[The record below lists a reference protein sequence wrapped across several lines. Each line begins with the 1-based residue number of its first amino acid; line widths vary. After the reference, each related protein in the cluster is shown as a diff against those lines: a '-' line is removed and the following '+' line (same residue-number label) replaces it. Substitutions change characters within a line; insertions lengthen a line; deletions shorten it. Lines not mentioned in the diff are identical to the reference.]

1 MEENATTADKQC
13 LVNKIDHLEVAVA
26 KIEPLQ
32 KLFEIFGFYCTQT
45 RQDASGRSHLLE
57 QGHIKMLLSEGAP
70 GSFAADYVK
79 KHGDGVCRMVF
90 AVNDSKY
97 TYNETIKRGAS
108 GIDAPVAAKDE
119 FLGATINTVT
129 SAISSFGS
137 VRATFLERHVDA
149 SATQK
154 IFTKPFLP
162 GFRPTEAASH
172 ENPNDVG
179 FKSIDHLTNN
189 VEMGTLDHWAEFYKR
204 TYGFIETR
212 YFDIKASK
220 TGLTSK
226 VMQTPSGSVK
236 IPINQATEKKS
247 QVQEFI
253 DMHKGAGVQHIALTT
268 SDIQDSVKRLMK
280 NGVKFLE
287 APPDTYYE
295 AVKTRVPNVKENID
309 DLQKLK
315 VLIDGDETGYLLQ
328 IFTENQIGPLFFELI
343 DRHGHKGFGEGNFS
357 ALFEAIE
364 RDQERRG
371 VL

>member
-1 MEENATTADKQC
+1 MEQSTDLDKKC
-13 LVNKIDHLEVAVA
+13 LVNKIDHLEVAA
-26 KIEPLQ
+26 ARIEPLE
-32 KLFEIFGFYCTQT
+32 KLFEIFGFYCTQV
-45 RQDASGRSHLLE
+45 REDASGVSKLLE
-57 QGHIKMLLSEGAP
+57 QGHVKMLLTQGAP
-70 GSFAADYVK
+70 GSFAADYVA

-90 AVNDSKY
+90 AVNDSRY
-97 TYNETIKRGAS
+97 TYEETIRRGAS
-108 GIDAPVAAKDE
+108 GVEAPVEARDDFFGAK
-119 FLGATINTVT
+119 LRTV
-129 SAISSFGS
+129 ISSIASFGS
-137 VRATFLERHVDA
+137 VRASFLERHVEGTA
-149 SATQK
+149 SK
-154 IFTKPFLP
+154 KLFTKPFLA
-162 GFRPTEAASH
+162 GFKPSAAASH

-204 TYGFIETR
+204 TYGFVETR

-236 IPINQATEKKS
+236 IPINQATEAKS
-247 QVQEFI
+247 QIQEFI

-268 SDIQDSVKRLMK
+268 SDIQESVKRLIK

-287 APPDTYYE
+287 APPATYYE

-315 VLIDGDETGYLLQ
+315 VLVDGDDTGYLLQ
-328 IFTENQIGPLFFELI
+328 IFTENQIGPLFFEVI
-343 DRHGHKGFGEGNFS
+343 DRKGHKGFGEGNFS

-364 RDQERRG
+364 RDQQRRG